1 MTSVVRRVLNTA
13 FPETAHDRGRYPGR
27 GFAEKFRSH
36 PGAPRTF
43 PPRLEAQLPAAG
55 VAGHAAWLALKMTG
69 ILGVIGRTARRRH
82 QIASCRTYQQ
92 RLEKHGDPTP
102 RVLKGPRS
110 AESEIVTG
118 GCSF

>member
-1 MTSVVRRVLNTA
+1 MVILAAAVKV
-13 FPETAHDRGRYPGR
+13 GRK
-27 GFAEKFRSH
+27 FARSL
-36 PGAPRTF
+36 ASLVT
-43 PPRLEAQLPAAG
+43 LL
-55 VAGHAAWLALKMTG
+55 WLALTMTG
-69 ILGVIGRTARRRH
+69 IPVGLIGRTARRRH

-92 RLEKHGDPTP
+92 RLEKHGDRTP